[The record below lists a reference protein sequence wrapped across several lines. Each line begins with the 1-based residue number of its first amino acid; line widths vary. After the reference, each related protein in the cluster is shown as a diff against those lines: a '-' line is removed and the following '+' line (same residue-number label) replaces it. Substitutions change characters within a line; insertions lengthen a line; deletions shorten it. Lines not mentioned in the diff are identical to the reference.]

1 MLEEAPVN
9 IGALLERPYAARQ
22 RVLGIQTKLHCWAM
36 VDTDRCFGD
45 LFNLVVDPAFLAM
58 AWIRVRENK
67 GAHTAGID
75 GATAW
80 TIENSERGVAGF
92 LTELRNSVKN
102 RSFRP
107 VPVRTI
113 SIPKANGKRR
123 RLGIPTVRDRVV
135 QASLKLVLEP
145 ILEADFDPSS
155 YGFRPERRCQDAI
168 EEIRFYAARGYEQ
181 VFEGDIAACFDEI
194 SHPALMDRLRLR
206 VADRRILV
214 LVKAFLKA
222 GLLDELNTVQ
232 DSTTGTPQGGILS
245 PLLANLALSV
255 LDEHFRDKWQA
266 MGTQAQRWRA
276 TRRGAATYRIVRY
289 ADDFVVMVF
298 GTRNHAEELY
308 GEIETVLAMIGL
320 RLAPEKTRVVGID
333 EGFNFLGFRIQR
345 HRQKG
350 SDRKLI
356 YTYPSKRSMSTIR
369 RKVTM
374 ATGRQTTSL
383 PTKDLFRCLGQITRG
398 WALYFRHGASA
409 RALGLLNHHLWWRV
423 WRWLRKKH
431 PNRNAGWIIRRYYG
445 PGQWWP
451 TADGITLFQP
461 ATVTIKRHRYRGN
474 PYPQPVVDPRS
485 EDRTSRT
492 CGEPGAVRIARRVRR
507 ATRGNG
513 PGAIPTPRLGSTQ
526 HLPVCVEEI
535 LRRRSAR
542 TSNRS
547 TPHPPRR

>member
-1 MLEEAPVN
+1 MLEDAPVN
-9 IGALLERPYAARQ
+9 IGALLERPYMVRQ
-22 RVLGIQTKLHCWAM
+22 RVLGIQTKLHSWAAA
-36 VDTDRCFGD
+36 DPGRCFGD
-45 LFNLVVDPAFLAM
+45 LFNLVVDPGFLVM
-58 AWIRVRENK
+58 AWTRVRENK
-67 GAHTAGID
+67 GAKTAGID

-80 TIENSERGVAGF
+80 SVENSERGVAGF
-92 LTELRNSVKN
+92 LTELRTSLKD

-107 VPVRTI
+107 VPVRTV

-123 RLGIPTVRDRVV
+123 RLGIPTLRDRVV

-206 VADRRILV
+206 VTDRRILL

-222 GLLDELNTVQ
+222 GLLDELNEVRDT
-232 DSTTGTPQGGILS
+232 TTGTPQGGILS

-255 LDEHFRDKWQA
+255 LDEHFRERWRA
-266 MGTQAQRWRA
+266 MGNQTQRWRA

-298 GTRNHAEELY
+298 GTRQQAEDLY
-308 GEIETVLAMIGL
+308 GEIETVLATVGL
-320 RLAPEKTRVVGID
+320 RLAPEKTQVVGID
-333 EGFNFLGFRIQR
+333 EGFDFLGFRIQR

-356 YTYPSKRSMSTIR
+356 YTYPSKKSMNTIR
-369 RKVTM
+369 RKVTT

-383 PTKDLFRCLGQITRG
+383 PAKDMFRLLGQITRG
-398 WALYFRHGASA
+398 WAFYFRHGASA
-409 RALGLLNHHLWWRV
+409 HAFSLLNHHLWWRV

-431 PNRNAGWIIRRYYG
+431 PNRKAYWIIRHYYG
-445 PGQWWP
+445 PGRWWP
-451 TADGITLFQP
+451 EADGITVFQP
-461 ATVTIKRHRYRGN
+461 ATVTIKRYRYRGARIPN
-474 PYPQPVVDPRS
+474 PWLIQAQKTGPATLAESPVR
-485 EDRTSRT
+485 
-492 CGEPGAVRIARRVRR
+492 
-507 ATRGNG
+507 
-513 PGAIPTPRLGSTQ
+513 
-526 HLPVCVEEI
+526 
-535 LRRRSAR
+535 
-542 TSNRS
+542 
-547 TPHPPRR
+547 